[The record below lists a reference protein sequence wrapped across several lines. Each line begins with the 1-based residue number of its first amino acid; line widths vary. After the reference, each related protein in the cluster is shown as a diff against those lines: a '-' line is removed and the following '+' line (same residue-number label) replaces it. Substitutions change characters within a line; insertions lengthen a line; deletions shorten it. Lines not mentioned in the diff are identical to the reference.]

1 MDINYVFGVLL
12 AIVGFFLRDFWATSK
27 QLREDV
33 DANKEK
39 ISITDTKL
47 EVLTKDHDLKHDF
60 LSQKFDSLS
69 DALKELT
76 KEIKI
81 LTNDIRSDKKKD

>member
-12 AIVGFFLRDFWATSK
+12 GIVGFFLRDFWMTNK

-76 KEIKI
+76 KEIKE
-81 LTNDIRSDKKKD
+81 LSKDLKKKD

>member
-1 MDINYVFGVLL
+1 MEMNYVFGVLL

-27 QLREDV
+27 QLRNDV
-33 DANKEK
+33 DSNKEK

-47 EVLTKDHDLKHDF
+47 EVLTKDHDLKHNH
-60 LSQKFDSLS
+60 LSEKFDSLS

-76 KEIKI
+76 KEIKE
-81 LTNDIRSDKKKD
+81 LSKDLKKKD

>member
-12 AIVGFFLRDFWATSK
+12 AIVGFFLRDFWMTSK
-27 QLREDV
+27 QLRDDV

-47 EVLTKDHDLKHDF
+47 EVLTKDHDLKHSH
-60 LSQKFDSLS
+60 LSEKFDNLS
-69 DALKELT
+69 EVMKELT
-76 KEIKI
+76 REIRELSKEIK
-81 LTNDIRSDKKKD
+81 NEKKN